1 MALYAFD
8 GTGNRD
14 HSETNANRN
23 SNVFRFKEAYQGER
37 FYVPGVGTRF
47 GLLGKIFGTI
57 LGAGGRTRIREGLAA
72 LEANVA
78 KGDRDVDIVGFSRG
92 AALALHFANEVAERG
107 LTVRFL
113 GLWDVVGSF
122 GIPFNFG
129 PFQFQR
135 VNVGWKLTLP
145 QGVKHCFHAI
155 ALDERRQAF
164 RVTRVAGAYE
174 VWFRGV
180 HSDIGGGNENLELS
194 NIALAW
200 MLRKAA
206 RAGVPVDPA
215 VADSLQVDPDAP
227 VRPSELDL
235 IENDF
240 REVLPVWMHHTIKI
254 REHQNYRPVPPG
266 CPVETPELE
275 RERISLI
282 S

>member
-14 HSETNANRN
+14 HSETNQKKN
-23 SNVFRFKEAYQGER
+23 SNVFKFQAAYQGER
-37 FYVPGVGTRF
+37 FYVSGVGTRLGF
-47 GLLGKIFGTI
+47 LGKIAGTI
-57 LGAGGRTRIREGLAA
+57 LGAGGRTRIKEGLAA
-72 LEANVA
+72 FETNLAN
-78 KGDRDVDIVGFSRG
+78 GDRDVDVIGFSRG

-107 LTVRFL
+107 MKIRFL

-122 GIPFNFG
+122 GIPINVG

-145 QGVKHCFHAI
+145 SNVAHCFHAI

-180 HSDIGGGNENLELS
+180 HSDVGGGNENEELS

-200 MLRKAA
+200 MLRKAEKVGA
-206 RAGVPVDPA
+206 PVDPK
-215 VADSLQVDPDAP
+215 VADALQFNAEAD
-227 VRPSELDL
+227 VRPAEDL
-235 IENDF
+235 IVNDF
-240 REVLPVWMHHTIKI
+240 REVLPVWLHHTIKI
-254 REHQNYRPVPPG
+254 REHKHLRPVPHG
-266 CPVETPELE
+266 CPIETEQLE
-275 RERISLI
+275 RERISLMT
-282 S
+282 